1 MTKEKKKNERN
12 ENKCCLSK
20 RLNEDRKATTRNA
33 TQLKIL
39 ERNNKNIRQ
48 KSGKKYKN
56 SSYFFSA
63 LLLLFGLIV
72 FVLCLRF
79 FFMCSNSKFSCR
91 FFVNFFLLRFFFG
104 VVRNEHQLK
113 RKRKKWLMK
122 ANNTHRQREKKIKVR
137 LLCLSNLK
145 QMMNHFD
152 CISFTERKFNLVNHQ
167 FSHCVA
173 KFWSNSKL
181 YVRWNVSIQLMQT
194 IWWNQEKKNY
204 SNEINACKC
213 INWIKWRGREKQ
225 RSTMVMLS
233 KKREIYAQQSS
244 RIRMCNI
251 RWKIQT
257 FI

>member
-1 MTKEKKKNERN
+1 MIRGSAWSHSRNQKFITHQCSKVISYEPRTHIGNFVFKIANWQKRREKNERN

-91 FFVNFFLLRFFFG
+91 FFCELYSSAFFFWSCS
-104 VVRNEHQLK
+104 K
-113 RKRKKWLMK
+113 RIPTEEK
-122 ANNTHRQREKKIKVR
+122 EKKMV
-137 LLCLSNLK
+137 
-145 QMMNHFD
+145 D
-152 CISFTERKFNLVNHQ
+152 E
-167 FSHCVA
+167 
-173 KFWSNSKL
+173 SK
-181 YVRWNVSIQLMQT
+181 
-194 IWWNQEKKNY
+194 
-204 SNEINACKC
+204 
-213 INWIKWRGREKQ
+213 
-225 RSTMVMLS
+225 
-233 KKREIYAQQSS
+233 
-244 RIRMCNI
+244 
-251 RWKIQT
+251 
-257 FI
+257 